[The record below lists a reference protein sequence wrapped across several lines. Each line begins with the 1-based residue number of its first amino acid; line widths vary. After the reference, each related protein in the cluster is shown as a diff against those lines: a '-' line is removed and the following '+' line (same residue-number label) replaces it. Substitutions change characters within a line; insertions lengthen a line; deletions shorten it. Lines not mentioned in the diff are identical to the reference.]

1 MIITIT
7 IVIIAVIFFLI
18 LACVIAYT
26 AGRARG
32 FEECYKQYVSDFW
45 DRQQQHL

>member
-1 MIITIT
+1 MIITIA
-7 IVIIAVIFFLI
+7 IVIIAVIAFMV

-45 DRQQQHL
+45 DRQQQKI

>member
-1 MIITIT
+1 MIITIA

-18 LACVIAYT
+18 IACVIAYT

-45 DRQQQHL
+45 DRPQQHL

>member
-18 LACVIAYT
+18 LACAIAYT

-45 DRQQQHL
+45 DRQQQKI

>member
-1 MIITIT
+1 MIITIA
-7 IVIIAVIFFLI
+7 IVIIAVIVFMAV
-18 LACVIAYT
+18 ACTIAYT

-45 DRQQQHL
+45 DRQQQKI